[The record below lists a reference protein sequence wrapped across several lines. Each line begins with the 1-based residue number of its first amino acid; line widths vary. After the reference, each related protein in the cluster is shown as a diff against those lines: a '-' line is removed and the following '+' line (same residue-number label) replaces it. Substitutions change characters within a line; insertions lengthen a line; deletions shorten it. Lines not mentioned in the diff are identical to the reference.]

1 MTSVGTSTSSS
12 YASTYAQI
20 LANAQAR
27 SQAASTGST
36 TTGSGSSSATSV
48 TLSDAAKAALA
59 GKDLATVIA
68 DVRSK
73 LDALLAKAK
82 ATSPLADG
90 QLAIDLS
97 SLDRRELWA
106 MASNSGQGFGVDEQK
121 AAQIELTNRFDH
133 SLAGATS
140 VGRVTGKLDQ
150 LYAAA
155 LAFYDAAGP
164 EERATAGYAD
174 ARKAIEQMVAALKT
188 DPGTLPGSLAN
199 DPVNDYMQRLAAGET
214 GELRDIAAVGSDAR
228 ATLDAQY
235 AAGGSQPDLAEFDSR
250 SLAAIAINTGSD
262 FSADEVRAA
271 KSEMRSRTGAA
282 VLAALKQSDAAD
294 PAAFAQ
300 NVISLYGAMSS
311 EERAA
316 AGWSDNLYAAAVASY
331 QSASKMTS
339 LLGASTGLSL
349 WGSADTGSNDSSG
362 QSMSLLSYM

>member
-1 MTSVGTSTSSS
+1 MTSVGTSTSAS

-27 SQAASTGST
+27 SQASGAASNTAGSTGD
-36 TTGSGSSSATSV
+36 SATSV
-48 TLSDAAKAALA
+48 TLSDAARAALA
-59 GKDLATVIA
+59 GKDLATLIA
-68 DVRSK
+68 DARSK
-73 LDALLAKAK
+73 LDALLSKAG
-82 ATSPLADG
+82 ATSPLTDG
-90 QLAIDLS
+90 KLTLDLT

-106 MASNSGQGFGVDEQK
+106 LASNSGQGFTVDEQK
-121 AAQIELTNRFDH
+121 AAQIELTNRFDQ

-164 EERATAGYAD
+164 EERATAGYSD
-174 ARKAIEQMVAALKT
+174 ARKAIEQMLAALKT
-188 DPGTLPGSLAN
+188 DPGTLPGSFAN

-214 GELRDIAAVGSDAR
+214 GELRDIAAVGTDAR

-235 AAGGSQPDLAEFDSR
+235 AAGGSKPALSEFDSR
-250 SLAAIAINTGSD
+250 SLAAIAINTGD
-262 FSADEVRAA
+262 AFSADEVRAA

-282 VLAALKQSDAAD
+282 VLAALKQSDATD

-339 LLGASTGLSL
+339 LLGATTGLSL
-349 WGSADTGSNDSSG
+349 WGASETTSSDSSG
-362 QSMSLLSYM
+362 NAMSLLNYI

>member
-1 MTSVGTSTSSS
+1 MTSIGTSTSSS

-27 SQAASTGST
+27 SQAASTGATGGST
-36 TTGSGSSSATSV
+36 TPDAATSV
-48 TLSDAAKAALA
+48 TLSDAARAALA

-68 DVRSK
+68 DTRSK
-73 LDALLAKAK
+73 LDALLAKAQ

-90 QLAIDLS
+90 KLTLDLT

-106 MASNSGQGFGVDEQK
+106 MAGNSGQGFSVDEQK
-121 AAQIELTNRFDH
+121 AAQIELTNRFDQ

-188 DPGTLPGSLAN
+188 DPATLPGRFAN

-214 GELRDIAAVGSDAR
+214 GELRDIAAVGADAR

-235 AAGGSQPDLAEFDSR
+235 AAGSARADLAEFDSR
-250 SLAAIAINTGSD
+250 SLAAIAINAGGD
-262 FSADEVRAA
+262 FSANEVRVA

-282 VLAALKQSDAAD
+282 VLAALKQSDATN

-339 LLGASTGLSL
+339 LLGATTGLSL
-349 WGSADTGSNDSSG
+349 WGTAATGSGDSSS